1 MTIYAKLNDGV
12 PKFAPVNY
20 IANGTTYLNFNLD
33 VELMTEYGFKL
44 LIEAEK
50 PDYPYIVSYEET
62 AEEIREVITRDTER
76 EAAIAAEHQAA
87 LQRQFFNTS
96 LGYIKRTVTMQDG
109 STKDFLCDIL
119 PLLEV
124 GVPILIYSASGVQ
137 SKVYVTQ
144 EFISE
149 CKNQLLIDFYGV
161 NVGEN

>member
-1 MTIYAKLNDGV
+1 MTIYAKLENGV

-20 IANGTTYLNFNLD
+20 IANGTTYLNFNTNI
-33 VELMTEYGFKL
+33 ELLTEYGFKPF
-44 LIEAEK
+44 IKAEV
-50 PDYPYIVSYEET
+50 PDYPYIISYEET
-62 AEEIREVITRDTER
+62 EEEIREILTRDTER
-76 EAAIAAEHQAA
+76 EAEIERQKQEK

-124 GVPILIYSASGVQ
+124 GVPILTYSASGIQ
-137 SKVYVTQ
+137 SKVNVTQ

-149 CKNQLLIDFYGV
+149 CKNQLLVDFYGV
-161 NVGEN
+161 E

>member
-1 MTIYAKLNDGV
+1 MTIYAKLKNGV

-20 IANGTTYLNFNLD
+20 TAENTTYLNFNKS
-33 VELMTEYGFKL
+33 VELMTEHGFKP

-50 PDYPYIVSYEET
+50 PDYLYIISYEET
-62 AEEIREVITRDTER
+62 AEEIREIITRDTER
-76 EAAIAAEHQAA
+76 EAEIERQRQEE

-124 GVPILIYSASGVQ
+124 GVPILTYSAEGVQ
-137 SKVYVTQ
+137 SKVNVTQ
-144 EFISE
+144 QFITE
-149 CKNQLLIDFYGV
+149 CKNQLLFDFYGV
-161 NVGEN
+161 EQ

>member
-1 MTIYAKLNDGV
+1 MTIYAKLENGV

-20 IANGTTYLNFNLD
+20 IANGTTYLNFNTNI
-33 VELMTEYGFKL
+33 ELLTEYGFKPF
-44 LIEAEK
+44 IKAEV
-50 PDYPYIVSYEET
+50 PDYPYIISYKET
-62 AEEIREVITRDTER
+62 EEEIREILTRDTER
-76 EAAIAAEHQAA
+76 EAEIERQKQEK

-124 GVPILIYSASGVQ
+124 GVPILTYSDSGVQ

-149 CKNQLLIDFYGV
+149 CKNQLLVDFYGV
-161 NVGEN
+161 NE